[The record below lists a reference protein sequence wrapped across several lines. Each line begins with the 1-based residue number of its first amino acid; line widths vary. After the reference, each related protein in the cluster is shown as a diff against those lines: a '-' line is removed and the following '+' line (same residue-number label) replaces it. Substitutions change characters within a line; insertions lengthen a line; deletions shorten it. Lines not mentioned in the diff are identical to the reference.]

1 MQASWQSAF
10 GAGKRGRKRAEV
22 AWQIQAL
29 EEGVLSILHAVKG
42 ERGRKLKLRRLEML
56 EDRSKRLR
64 VWVRFA
70 HVGG

>member
-1 MQASWQSAF
+1 M
-10 GAGKRGRKRAEV
+10 